1 MKCKANLFYS
11 KLIDSLNS
19 NESTTK
25 DFTTEYDIYYKFF
38 NEIASF
44 LKPFDRVLKCVFNG
58 MQKYWC
64 EKTEIG
70 KNIQE
75 RKNIEDENSRLTKE
89 IAKLNNDKN
98 TLIKKLNKISEEL
111 SKANTQINTLSYKL
125 KKTELNFE
133 KINNSCA
140 KTDQLAENVLK
151 KTQIIN
157 QLNSEIEIYK
167 IQNIKDKRII
177 DLARSQFKELDYII
191 KNVNQE
197 FGIVGYN

>member
-1 MKCKANLFYS
+1 M
-11 KLIDSLNS
+11 
-19 NESTTK
+19 
-25 DFTTEYDIYYKFF
+25 
-38 NEIASF
+38 
-44 LKPFDRVLKCVFNG
+44 
-58 MQKYWC
+58 
-64 EKTEIG
+64 
-70 KNIQE
+70 
-75 RKNIEDENSRLTKE
+75 
-89 IAKLNNDKN
+89 
-98 TLIKKLNKISEEL
+98 